1 MFFHPDMQQ
10 AVRYSGTSSRTTHGA
25 MECIESCRVLGG
37 VLYNALDGEYK
48 DSVIGL
54 LGIPPDLL
62 EVHSEK
68 IRAIVDCAYLGK
80 KRHEIRSRG
89 YVVDTL
95 EAALWSFATTE
106 SFREAVLTAANLGF
120 DADTVAAVTGQVAGA
135 FYGADAIPRE
145 WLEKLYLRDVIDKM
159 ARSLAEANA
168 EKGFRTR

>member
-1 MFFHPDMQQ
+1 
-10 AVRYSGTSSRTTHGA
+10 
-25 MECIESCRVLGG
+25 
-37 VLYNALDGEYK
+37 
-48 DSVIGL
+48 
-54 LGIPPDLL
+54 
-62 EVHSEK
+62 
-68 IRAIVDCAYLGK
+68 
-80 KRHEIRSRG
+80 
-89 YVVDTL
+89 VVDTL